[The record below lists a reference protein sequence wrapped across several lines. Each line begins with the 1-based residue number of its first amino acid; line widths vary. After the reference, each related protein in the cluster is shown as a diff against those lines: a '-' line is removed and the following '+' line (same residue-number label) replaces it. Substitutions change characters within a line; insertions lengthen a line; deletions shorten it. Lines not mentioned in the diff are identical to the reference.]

1 MQTCPRMLTIKQAA
15 TETNL
20 PYEFIRRL
28 CLQKKIV
35 FVKSGNKYLIN
46 MDKFIAYLNGDNVAE
61 QEST

>member
-35 FVKSGNKYLIN
+35 FVKTGKKYLIN
-46 MDKFIAYLNGDNVAE
+46 MDKFIDYLNGSNAAE
-61 QEST
+61 